1 METALYRVVQE
12 AMTNVARHAKA
23 TRVDILAERRG
34 DRVMVMIEDNGEGFD
49 PLRVQR
55 ADHFGLLGMKE
66 RAEALSGSLTLES
79 SPGAGTTIVV
89 EVADADPN
97 PDR

>member
-1 METALYRVVQE
+1 
-12 AMTNVARHAKA
+12 
-23 TRVDILAERRG
+23 
-34 DRVMVMIEDNGEGFD
+34 
-49 PLRVQR
+49 
-55 ADHFGLLGMKE
+55 MKE
-66 RAEALSGSLTLES
+66 RADALTGSLTLES